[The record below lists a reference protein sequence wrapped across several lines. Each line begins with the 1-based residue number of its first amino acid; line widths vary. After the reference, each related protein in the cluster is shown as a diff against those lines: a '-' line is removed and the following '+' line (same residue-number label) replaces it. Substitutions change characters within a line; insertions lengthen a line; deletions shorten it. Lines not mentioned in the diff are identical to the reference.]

1 MNIKDPCHSR
11 FAADVRDIMITGL
24 SNSIDFAL
32 HIGGAAVLHET
43 YNYDA
48 DGAVAIR
55 GLSDVVSKAL
65 YGDLITGHQEH
76 ARNSVGFYIGGVQIF
91 AHTLYASRMR
101 NPKDPDGAKNV
112 LIMAD
117 KTVCHPGRPFYVTTI
132 GSVPLKVYN
141 DKGQEAFS
149 TTVGSADGSGDM
161 VVTTDCDPLNY
172 FRAPYSGGGYMDV
185 GGEVRADILPAAPD
199 EAVSVRFLNRYD
211 VMESLTAAYMSE
223 KPSASDSVSLMYGQ
237 KTRFTT
243 ESSTEYTLYSG
254 QLRHKEQFDTWQD
267 LLTSRKAQVYV
278 HGQWHDIIVT
288 KGNYTRHRRT
298 FYGSQA
304 EISFKTAD
312 PTLIL

>member
-1 MNIKDPCHSR
+1 MIINDPCHSR
-11 FAADVRDIMITGL
+11 FASDVRDIMITGL

-55 GLSDVVSKAL
+55 GLADVVSKAL

-76 ARNSVGFYIGGVQIF
+76 ARNSVGFYIGGAQIF

-117 KTVCHPGRPFYVTTI
+117 KTVCHPGLPFYVTTI
-132 GSVPLKVYN
+132 GRQSLTIHN
-141 DKGQEAFS
+141 EAGEQVVS
-149 TTVGSADGSGDM
+149 TTVGSEDGSGDM

-172 FRAPYSGGGYMDV
+172 FRPPYSGGGYMDI

-211 VMESLTAAYMSE
+211 VMESLTAEYMSE

-237 KTRFTT
+237 QTRFAT
-243 ESSTEYTLYSG
+243 ESSTEYTLHSG
-254 QLRHKEQFDTWQD
+254 QLRHEEQFDTWQD
-267 LLTSRKAQVYV
+267 LLTSRKAQVLW
-278 HGQWHDIIVT
+278 HGQWTDIIVT
-288 KGNYTRHRRT
+288 KGNYTRHRRS

-304 EISFKTAD
+304 EIVFKTAD
-312 PTLIL
+312 PTMIL